1 MSRRDPPEGFF
12 IALMAVLLL
21 AFALALTAPSAAS
34 AGPGPELPAPGLTCT
49 LADAWFGATVD
60 NPQDRRPWPVRVVKL
75 QALPTAEPG
84 AWVQPTS
91 GRMAAYHFHVSAA
104 RLTEC
109 RP

>member
-21 AFALALTAPSAAS
+21 ALALALTAPTAAS
-34 AGPGPELPAPGLTCT
+34 AGPGPELPAPGLSCT
-49 LADAWFGATVD
+49 LSDAWFGATVE

-75 QALPTAEPG
+75 QGLPTAEPG
-84 AWVQPTS
+84 AWVQPLH
-91 GRMAAYHFHVSAA
+91 GRYTAYQFQVAQA